1 MWKYLKGTEE
11 DFEQTLP
18 ETQCVLQPKFSG
30 YPFYYTVISNVL
42 FYSEPNSMFWCN
54 SVHKN
59 ITKALEGEDAIIIAQ
74 REWIEEPHI
83 ETKPEEQQTLPTKED
98 INVTDA
104 MEQSSTP
111 SIGSMMNPAKDLP
124 KIKLDVKKPIF
135 DKGDDKEV
143 KFIYSNNIYSVFEL
157 TDGDIFCIEI
167 SKVDTYFY
175 NKPDVKTTEQLISDA
190 WTCACNDGS
199 LWASPTQ
206 LYYIAIKELI
216 KHNVI
221 DVSKTHEV
229 PDDTTK

>member
-1 MWKYLKGTEE
+1 MWKYIKGTEK
-11 DFEQTLP
+11 DFEGLAQ
-18 ETQCVLQPKFSG
+18 
-30 YPFYYTVISNVL
+30 
-42 FYSEPNSMFWCN
+42 
-54 SVHKN
+54 N
-59 ITKALEGEDAIIIAQ
+59 ITWIYNEGSVVAS
-74 REWIEEPHI
+74 RYWIEETLVEPKQ
-83 ETKPEEQQTLPTKED
+83 EAQQPLPSTED
-98 INVTDA
+98 INVADA
-104 MEQSSTP
+104 MEQSSTLR
-111 SIGSMMNPAKDLP
+111 IGSMMNPAKDLP

-157 TDGDIFCIEI
+157 TDGDIFYIE
-167 SKVDTYFY
+167 SSEVDTYFY

-190 WTCACNDGS
+190 WTYASNDGS

-229 PDDTTK
+229 PDDTDK

>member
-1 MWKYLKGTEE
+1 MWKYIKGTEK
-11 DFEQTLP
+11 DFEGFSPTITL
-18 ETQCVLQPKFSG
+18 VLDG
-30 YPFYYTVISNVL
+30 IEVV
-42 FYSEPNSMFWCN
+42 
-54 SVHKN
+54 
-59 ITKALEGEDAIIIAQ
+59 AQ
-74 REWIEEPHI
+74 RKWVEEPVI
-83 ETKPEEQQTLPTKED
+83 ETKPEQQPLLTKE
-98 INVTDA
+98 
-104 MEQSSTP
+104 Q
-111 SIGSMMNPAKDLP
+111 MNPSKDLP

-157 TDGDIFCIEI
+157 TDGDIFCIES

-190 WTCACNDGS
+190 WTYARNDGS

>member
-1 MWKYLKGTEE
+1 MWKYIKGTEK
-11 DFEQTLP
+11 DFEGLAQ
-18 ETQCVLQPKFSG
+18 
-30 YPFYYTVISNVL
+30 
-42 FYSEPNSMFWCN
+42 
-54 SVHKN
+54 N
-59 ITKALEGEDAIIIAQ
+59 ITWVYNEDGGVSS
-74 REWIEEPHI
+74 RYWIEEPLV

-98 INVTDA
+98 INVADA

-111 SIGSMMNPAKDLP
+111 CIGSMMNPAKDLP
-124 KIKLDVKKPIF
+124 KIKLDVKKPVFNIN
-135 DKGDDKEV
+135 DDKEV
-143 KFIYSNNIYSVFEL
+143 KFIYSNKREYVFEDHKGL
-157 TDGDIFCIEI
+157 ILVTMNEYLD
-167 SKVDTYFY
+167 SNYY

-190 WTCACNDGS
+190 WTHACNDGS

>member
-11 DFEQTLP
+11 DFESVP
-18 ETQCVLQPKFSG
+18 P
-30 YPFYYTVISNVL
+30 TV
-42 FYSEPNSMFWCN
+42 M
-54 SVHKN
+54 
-59 ITKALEGEDAIIIAQ
+59 IIFDGIDLVAQ
-74 REWIEEPHI
+74 RRWVEESVVEI
-83 ETKPEEQQTLPTKED
+83 KQEEQQTLPTKED
-98 INVTDA
+98 INIADA

-111 SIGSMMNPAKDLP
+111 HIGSMMNPSKDLP
-124 KIKLDVKKPIF
+124 KIKLDVKKPVFHKVSNEEVRFIHSNKLCYIF
-135 DKGDDKEV
+135 ETNDCTIISTNIDNLDD
-143 KFIYSNNIYSVFEL
+143 
-157 TDGDIFCIEI
+157 C
-167 SKVDTYFY
+167 FY

-190 WTCACNDGS
+190 WTYARNDGS

>member
-1 MWKYLKGTEE
+1 MWKYLKGTEK
-11 DFEQTLP
+11 DFEGFMP
-18 ETQCVLQPKFSG
+18 SS
-30 YPFYYTVISNVL
+30 I
-42 FYSEPNSMFWCN
+42 MII
-54 SVHKN
+54 KN
-59 ITKALEGEDAIIIAQ
+59 GCTIA
-74 REWIEEPHI
+74 RRVWIEEPHI

-98 INVTDA
+98 INVAGA

-143 KFIYSNNIYSVFEL
+143 KFIYSNNNYYVFEL
-157 TDGDIFCIEI
+157 ANGNIFTAKPL
-167 SKVDTYFY
+167 KVDTYFY

-190 WTCACNDGS
+190 WTYARNDGS

-216 KHNVI
+216 KHGVI

-229 PDDTTK
+229 SDDTNK

>member
-1 MWKYLKGTEE
+1 MWKYIKGTEK
-11 DFEQTLP
+11 DFEGLAQ
-18 ETQCVLQPKFSG
+18 
-30 YPFYYTVISNVL
+30 
-42 FYSEPNSMFWCN
+42 
-54 SVHKN
+54 N
-59 ITKALEGEDAIIIAQ
+59 ITWIYNEGSVVAS
-74 REWIEEPHI
+74 RYWIEEPLV

-98 INVTDA
+98 INVADA

-111 SIGSMMNPAKDLP
+111 RIGSMMNPAKDLP

-157 TDGDIFCIEI
+157 VGWYGAIFCIE
-167 SKVDTYFY
+167 SSEVDTYFY

-190 WTCACNDGS
+190 WTYACNDGS

-216 KHNVI
+216 KHGVI

-229 PDDTTK
+229 PDDTNK

>member
-1 MWKYLKGTEE
+1 MWKYIKGTEK
-11 DFEQTLP
+11 DFEGLAQ
-18 ETQCVLQPKFSG
+18 
-30 YPFYYTVISNVL
+30 
-42 FYSEPNSMFWCN
+42 
-54 SVHKN
+54 N
-59 ITKALEGEDAIIIAQ
+59 ITWIYNEGSVVAS
-74 REWIEEPHI
+74 RYWIEETLVEPKQ
-83 ETKPEEQQTLPTKED
+83 EAQQPLPSTED
-98 INVTDA
+98 INVADA
-104 MEQSSTP
+104 MEQSSTLR
-111 SIGSMMNPAKDLP
+111 IGSMMNPAKDLP

-157 TDGDIFCIEI
+157 TDGDIFYIE
-167 SKVDTYFY
+167 SSEVDTYFY

-190 WTCACNDGS
+190 WTYASNDGS

>member
-1 MWKYLKGTEE
+1 MWKYIKGTEKDFDGLDVMCNIIVETE
-11 DFEQTLP
+11 DEQRLLYA
-18 ETQCVLQPKFSG
+18 ELA
-30 YPFYYTVISNVL
+30 
-42 FYSEPNSMFWCN
+42 
-54 SVHKN
+54 KN
-59 ITKALEGEDAIIIAQ
+59 GKYDGLYVYVGNIWVKSSHTGLMSIEVTEGDIIAY
-74 REWIEEPHI
+74 REWIEESYV
-83 ETKPEEQQTLPTKED
+83 ETKPEEHQPLPTKD
-98 INVTDA
+98 RINIADA

-111 SIGSMMNPAKDLP
+111 RIGSMMNPAKDLP

-190 WTCACNDGS
+190 WNYARNDGS

-206 LYYIAIKELI
+206 LFYMAIEQLVKDGVVDMN
-216 KHNVI
+216 KVY
-221 DVSKTHEV
+221 EV
-229 PDDTTK
+229 KQ

>member
-30 YPFYYTVISNVL
+30 YPLYYTVINNVL
-42 FYSEPNSMFWCN
+42 FYSEPNIMFWCN
-54 SVHKN
+54 SVHEN
-59 ITKALEGEDAIIIAQ
+59 ITKALECEDAIIIAHRTQ
-74 REWIEEPHI
+74 IEESLV
-83 ETKPEEQQTLPTKED
+83 ETKSEQQPLPTVSE
-98 INVTDA
+98 
-104 MEQSSTP
+104 MH
-111 SIGSMMNPAKDLP
+111 PAKDLP

-157 TDGDIFCIEI
+157 TDGDIFCIES

-190 WTCACNDGS
+190 WTYACNDGS
-199 LWASPTQ
+199 LWASSTQ
-206 LYYIAIKELI
+206 LYHIAIKELI
-216 KHNVI
+216 KHGVI

-229 PDDTTK
+229 SDDTNK

>member
-1 MWKYLKGTEE
+1 MWKYIKGTEK
-11 DFEQTLP
+11 DFESVP
-18 ETQCVLQPKFSG
+18 P
-30 YPFYYTVISNVL
+30 TV
-42 FYSEPNSMFWCN
+42 M
-54 SVHKN
+54 
-59 ITKALEGEDAIIIAQ
+59 IIFDGIDLVAQ
-74 REWIEEPHI
+74 RRRVEEPHI
-83 ETKPEEQQTLPTKED
+83 ETKQEEQQQQQPLPTVSE
-98 INVTDA
+98 
-104 MEQSSTP
+104 MH
-111 SIGSMMNPAKDLP
+111 PAKDLP

-157 TDGDIFCIEI
+157 TDGDIFCIES

-190 WTCACNDGS
+190 WTYARNDGS

>member
-1 MWKYLKGTEE
+1 MWKYIKGTEK
-11 DFEQTLP
+11 DFESVP
-18 ETQCVLQPKFSG
+18 P
-30 YPFYYTVISNVL
+30 TV
-42 FYSEPNSMFWCN
+42 M
-54 SVHKN
+54 
-59 ITKALEGEDAIIIAQ
+59 IIFDGIDLVAQ
-74 REWIEEPHI
+74 RRWVEEPVVEI
-83 ETKPEEQQTLPTKED
+83 KQEEQPLPSTED
-98 INVTDA
+98 INVADA
-104 MEQSSTP
+104 MEQSSTLR
-111 SIGSMMNPAKDLP
+111 IGSMMNPAKDLP

-157 TDGDIFCIEI
+157 TDGDIFCIES

-190 WTCACNDGS
+190 WTYASNDGS

>member
-18 ETQCVLQPKFSG
+18 ETQWVLQPKFSG
-30 YPFYYTVISNVL
+30 YPSYYTVISNVL

-74 REWIEEPHI
+74 RRLVEEPHI
-83 ETKPEEQQTLPTKED
+83 ETKPEEQQTLPTKE
-98 INVTDA
+98 
-104 MEQSSTP
+104 Q
-111 SIGSMMNPAKDLP
+111 MNPAKDLP

-157 TDGDIFCIEI
+157 TDGDIFCIES

-190 WTCACNDGS
+190 WTYARNDGS

>member
-1 MWKYLKGTEE
+1 MWKYIKGTEK
-11 DFEQTLP
+11 DFEGLP
-18 ETQCVLQPKFSG
+18 EETQYILKGKYWGVTLSYKILDGVL
-30 YPFYYTVISNVL
+30 YVH
-42 FYSEPNSMFWCN
+42 SEADRSWDN
-54 SVHKN
+54 SVHN
-59 ITKALEGEDAIIIAQ
+59 DIETAIDKEEAVVIAHRTQ
-74 REWIEEPHI
+74 IEESLV
-83 ETKPEEQQTLPTKED
+83 ETKSEQQPLPTVSE
-98 INVTDA
+98 
-104 MEQSSTP
+104 MH
-111 SIGSMMNPAKDLP
+111 PAKDLP

-157 TDGDIFCIEI
+157 TDGDIFCIES

-190 WTCACNDGS
+190 WTYARNDGS

-216 KHNVI
+216 KHGVI

-229 PDDTTK
+229 PDDTNK

>member
-1 MWKYLKGTEE
+1 
-11 DFEQTLP
+11 
-18 ETQCVLQPKFSG
+18 
-30 YPFYYTVISNVL
+30 
-42 FYSEPNSMFWCN
+42 
-54 SVHKN
+54 
-59 ITKALEGEDAIIIAQ
+59 
-74 REWIEEPHI
+74 
-83 ETKPEEQQTLPTKED
+83 
-98 INVTDA
+98 

-111 SIGSMMNPAKDLP
+111 RIGSMMNPAKDLP

-157 TDGDIFCIEI
+157 TDGDIFCIES

-190 WTCACNDGS
+190 WTYARNDGS

-206 LYYIAIKELI
+206 VYYIAIKELN
-216 KHNVI
+216 KHGVI

-229 PDDTTK
+229 PDGTTK

>member
-1 MWKYLKGTEE
+1 MWKYIKGTEK
-11 DFEQTLP
+11 DFESVP
-18 ETQCVLQPKFSG
+18 P
-30 YPFYYTVISNVL
+30 TV
-42 FYSEPNSMFWCN
+42 M
-54 SVHKN
+54 
-59 ITKALEGEDAIIIAQ
+59 IIFDGIDLVAQ
-74 REWIEEPHI
+74 RRWVEEPHI
-83 ETKPEEQQTLPTKED
+83 ETKQEEQQTLPTKED
-98 INVTDA
+98 INVADA

-111 SIGSMMNPAKDLP
+111 RIGSMMNPAKDLP

-143 KFIYSNNIYSVFEL
+143 KFIYSNKREYVFEDHRGL
-157 TDGDIFCIEI
+157 ILVAMNEYLD
-167 SKVDTYFY
+167 SNFY

-190 WTCACNDGS
+190 WTHACNDGS

-229 PDDTTK
+229 SDDTNK

>member
-1 MWKYLKGTEE
+1 MWKYIKGTEK
-11 DFEQTLP
+11 DFEGLAQ
-18 ETQCVLQPKFSG
+18 
-30 YPFYYTVISNVL
+30 
-42 FYSEPNSMFWCN
+42 
-54 SVHKN
+54 N
-59 ITKALEGEDAIIIAQ
+59 ITWIYNEGSVVAS
-74 REWIEEPHI
+74 RYWIEEPLV

-98 INVTDA
+98 INVADA
-104 MEQSSTP
+104 MGQSSTP
-111 SIGSMMNPAKDLP
+111 RIGSMMNPAKDLP

-157 TDGDIFCIEI
+157 TDGDIFCIES

-190 WTCACNDGS
+190 WTYACNDGS
-199 LWASPTQ
+199 LWVSPQ

>member
-1 MWKYLKGTEE
+1 MWEYFKRTEK
-11 DFEQTLP
+11 DFEG
-18 ETQCVLQPKFSG
+18 FS
-30 YPFYYTVISNVL
+30 PTIRL
-42 FYSEPNSMFWCN
+42 
-54 SVHKN
+54 
-59 ITKALEGEDAIIIAQ
+59 ILEGIEVVSQ
-74 REWIEEPHI
+74 REWVEEPVV

-98 INVTDA
+98 INVADA

-111 SIGSMMNPAKDLP
+111 RIGSMMNPAKDLP

-135 DKGDDKEV
+135 DRCDDKEV

-190 WTCACNDGS
+190 WTYARGDGS

-206 LYYIAIKELI
+206 LFYMAIEQLVKDGVVDMN
-216 KHNVI
+216 KVY
-221 DVSKTHEV
+221 EV
-229 PDDTTK
+229 KQ